1 MNDYAEYRERRRA
14 TRRAGFVA
22 KVARDGE
29 RHAAADPLEAGVAD
43 GWGGGVVFSRECA
56 LVEAACVPEG
66 RVREW
71 EHSRQRLAKAL
82 GALQLLQ
89 VPVSA
94 YLRACRH
101 VYLRRHSY
109 TPTVSRILGTAP
121 APREK

>member
-1 MNDYAEYRERRRA
+1 MP
-14 TRRAGFVA
+14 

-71 EHSRQRLAKAL
+71 EHCRQRLAKAL

-89 VPVSA
+89 V
-94 YLRACRH
+94 H
-101 VYLRRHSY
+101 VC
-109 TPTVSRILGTAP
+109 
-121 APREK
+121 

>member
-1 MNDYAEYRERRRA
+1 M
-14 TRRAGFVA
+14 
-22 KVARDGE
+22 
-29 RHAAADPLEAGVAD
+29 
-43 GWGGGVVFSRECA
+43 GGGVVFSRECA

-71 EHSRQRLAKAL
+71 DHSRQRLAKAL

-101 VYLRRHSY
+101 VYLNRHSY
-109 TPTVSRILGTAP
+109 QRTVSRTLGPAA
-121 APREK
+121 APRAQYRQCERGRGGAYAEHAELQQSAKLR